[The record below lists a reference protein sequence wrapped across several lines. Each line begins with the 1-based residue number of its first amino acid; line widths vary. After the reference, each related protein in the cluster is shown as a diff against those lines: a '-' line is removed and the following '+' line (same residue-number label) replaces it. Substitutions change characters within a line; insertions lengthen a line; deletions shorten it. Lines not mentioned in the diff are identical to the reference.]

1 MTDDQREKALIQ
13 KIRELAG
20 EIGQLQKMECP
31 GAPDAKEYCFQVRCG
46 LSSAVS
52 EILDYEPAA
61 ISQFH
66 RYLLAGFVNPDNPR
80 IAALLDAL
88 DNEIESQIDAEDE
101 QQEGDE

>member
-1 MTDDQREKALIQ
+1 MPADPKEKALIQ

-20 EIGQLQKMECP
+20 QIGQLEKMELP

-46 LSSAVS
+46 LSSAVV

-66 RYLLAGFVNPDNPR
+66 RYLLSSFVDPDNPR

-88 DNEIESQIDAEDE
+88 DNEIENQLATADDSQESE
-101 QQEGDE
+101 